1 MGRAFRVAV
10 VGGGPAGAA
19 LAVHLATDGA
29 DVALFADEDRRE
41 IVVGE
46 SLVPAIVPS
55 LRRLGVED
63 AVAAVSQVKPGVA
76 FEWAGMRVAFT
87 FSRYGHRMTPYA
99 YNAPRPEFEEAI
111 RARAVALGARV
122 VPGRVK
128 LARGAEAARE
138 VELDVPS
145 RAAAGW
151 GGEHPDLVVDATGRA
166 RAIARL
172 LDIPAR
178 RGPRDDVAH
187 FAHYTGW
194 AWDEAPGYVLIGRV
208 TGGWS
213 WRIPLR
219 DRLSVGVVLDR
230 AVAQR
235 LGDTPIAR
243 LEASIAG
250 TPELAATLRDATRA
264 SGVATYSNYQ
274 LVTTRGF
281 GPGWVAAGDAFGF
294 VDPMLSPGTSVA
306 LRSAEWLAEAL
317 GPALRAARHGGPA
330 PRIDFTR
337 YASRMTA
344 LLEAWMD
351 LVEYLYD
358 GRMMALVKAG
368 TQMVAERGDLLAR
381 VVSEQ
386 AEKNVAMLASGTEIG
401 RRFRHRLLR
410 LMGRYALRGVSPAQ
424 HAIDGTT
431 SPTAAPAPSERPPRS
446 ATA

>member
-1 MGRAFRVAV
+1 MRSERPFRVAV

-19 LAVHLATDGA
+19 LAVHLASEGA

-46 SLVPAIVPS
+46 SLVPAIVPF

-63 AVAAVSQVKPGVA
+63 AVAAVSRVKPGVA

-99 YNAPRPEFEEAI
+99 YNAPRPELEEAI
-111 RARAVALGARV
+111 RARAVETGARV

-128 LARGAEAARE
+128 LARGTDPARE
-138 VELDVPS
+138 VELDAAA

-151 GGEHPDLVVDATGRA
+151 GDAHPELVVDATGRA
-166 RAIARL
+166 RVVARL

-230 AVAQR
+230 AVAQG
-235 LGDTPIAR
+235 LGGTPLAR

-250 TPELAATLRDATRA
+250 TPELAATLRDATRV

-274 LVTTRGF
+274 LITTRGF

-306 LRSAEWLAEAL
+306 LHSAEWLAEAL
-317 GPALRAARHGGPA
+317 RPALHAGRTSTA
-330 PRIDFTR
+330 PHIDFTR
-337 YASRMTA
+337 YAARMTA

-368 TQMVAERGDLLAR
+368 TQMVAERGDALAR
-381 VVSEQ
+381 LVSEQ

-401 RRFRHRLLR
+401 RPFRHRLLR
-410 LMGRYALRGVSPAQ
+410 LMGRYALRGISPAS

-431 SPTAAPAPSERPPRS
+431 SPTAAPAPTERPRRS
-446 ATA
+446 A

>member
-1 MGRAFRVAV
+1 MSSRRPFRVAI

-29 DVALFADEDRRE
+29 DVALFADEERRE

-63 AVAAVSQVKPGVA
+63 AIAAVSQVKPGVA

-111 RARAVALGARV
+111 RARAVAQGARV
-122 VPGRVK
+122 VVGRVK
-128 LARGAEAARE
+128 LARSADAARE
-138 VELDVPS
+138 VELDAAA
-145 RAAAGW
+145 RAAGGW
-151 GGEHPDLVVDATGRA
+151 GGDHPDLLVDATGRA

-178 RGPRDDVAH
+178 RGPRDDIAH
-187 FAHYTGW
+187 FAHYTGH

-219 DRLSVGVVLDR
+219 DRLSVGIVLDR
-230 AVAQR
+230 GVAQR
-235 LGDTPIAR
+235 LGDTPQAR
-243 LEASIAG
+243 LDASIAG
-250 TPELAATLRDATRA
+250 TPELAATLRGATRA

-317 GPALRAARHGGPA
+317 APAVRSAYSGRPA
-330 PRIDFTR
+330 PEIDFAG
-337 YASRMTA
+337 YAGRMTA

-368 TQMVAERGDLLAR
+368 TQMVAERGDALAR

-386 AEKNVAMLASGTEIG
+386 AERNVAMLASGTEIG
-401 RRFRHRLLR
+401 RPFRHRLLR
-410 LMGRYALRGVSPAQ
+410 LMGRYALRGVSPA
-424 HAIDGTT
+424 HLAIDGTT
-431 SPTAAPAPSERPPRS
+431 SPTAVPAPSERRS
-446 ATA
+446 ATG